1 MCRGSV
7 RIPDEVGLDGWI
19 NRQLRSLDP
28 VPEAFYRTVEEL
40 RYVAF
45 NASGNVGAHITAEA
59 KREIRKVLKELIGD
73 LRGQMACYRVSLAL
87 HDTMIELNIDP
98 GCSREALIAEMA
110 EVEHARLADL
120 LAVDQ

>member
-1 MCRGSV
+1 MCAGSV
-7 RIPDEVGLDGWI
+7 RTPSEVPLADWI
-19 NRQLRSLDP
+19 NRQLRALDP
-28 VPEAFYRTVEEL
+28 PEAFYRTVEEL

-45 NASGNVGAHITAEA
+45 NASGNVGAHVTAEA

-73 LRGQMACYRVSLAL
+73 LRGQIACYRVSLAL

-98 GCSREALIAEMA
+98 GCTREQLIAEMA

-120 LAVDQ
+120 LAVGQ